1 MQQFFGDPYGYGICC
16 YVEGTSFQEPID
28 DDAPARAAL
37 ECAMHVE
44 TSWLAAAFAATA
56 HRAPDRLSRQLLGR
70 GEEALPAAV
79 RRLEEACPRLLEI
92 CAAGTDDDLTLVDLT
107 VALLTHSCGGAAAW
121 EAALRR
127 NSRLDNRRLALLAQ
141 CCDPSRHALLVD
153 WLRRD
158 LPVNGAE
165 LRGVPPKV
173 AAAVLACLSA
183 EEQEAV
189 LAGPAREDRGRS
201 P

>member
-1 MQQFFGDPYGYGICC
+1 MQQWEPYGYGICY
-16 YVEGTSFQEPID
+16 YVEDAPFHEID
-28 DDAPARAAL
+28 DDAPARAVL

-44 TSWLAAAFAATA
+44 TSWLAAAFAATS

-70 GEEALPAAV
+70 GEEALPTAV
-79 RRLEEACPRLLEI
+79 RRLEETCPRLLEI
-92 CAAGTDDDLTLVDLT
+92 CAAGTDDDLTLVDLA
-107 VALLTHSCGGAAAW
+107 VALLSHSRGGAATW

-127 NSRLDNRRLALLAQ
+127 NSRLDERRLALLAQ
-141 CCDPSRHALLVD
+141 CCDPSRHPLLAA

-173 AAAVLACLSA
+173 AAAVLAVLSA
-183 EEQEAV
+183 EEQEAA
-189 LAGPAREDRGRS
+189 LAGPGRVERS
-201 P
+201 RSL